1 MAFSE
6 RQVKMK
12 KTDPCGSILIP
23 FIFTE
28 AVFYLTF
35 LILDLTS
42 SLNGLSTALKY
53 CSVLLC
59 FGFSLIFART
69 PDRILAASA
78 LGLTVIADAFLLL
91 LDRHYLA
98 GILCFLGVQILYYI
112 RILSAGGFSFL
123 PFLPVRFL
131 LSGCIFPVLAVL
143 HIWDPLSAAAVF
155 YFLQLLLNAA
165 ESLFLRHINL
175 QYTLF
180 SAGLLL
186 FVCCDLCVGLT
197 NLSSLAVISVPEPV
211 LSFAQTGMWLF
222 YLPSQVM
229 ITLSIYPN
237 PVPYT

>member
-12 KTDPCGSILIP
+12 KTDPCGSILISFL
-23 FIFTE
+23 FIE

-35 LILDLTS
+35 IILDLTS

-59 FGFSLIFART
+59 FGFSLIFAKT

-112 RILSAGGFSFL
+112 RLLSAGGFSLL

-143 HIWDPLSAAAVF
+143 HIWDSLSAAAAF

-165 ESLFLRHINL
+165 ESLFLRHISL

-180 SAGLLL
+180 SAGLLF

-197 NLSSLAVISVPEPV
+197 NLSSLAVLSVPESL
-211 LSFAQTGMWLF
+211 LSFAQIGMWLF

-229 ITLSIYPN
+229 ITLSIYPK